1 MRRAFGNTGHKN
13 RIRSVVRRAT
23 NEYNRPPRSE
33 KRRRSQ
39 TVEKPSANSKV
50 SNPLEFSPAACMM
63 ERNNFLRR
71 KIPFPEPKPAKA
83 ACDREPASRSSA
95 YYDPLGQAETA
106 VLRKETA
113 VSDCRKTFGEL
124 ESVEPSRIFASSVYD
139 GTEQL
144 FAAENPVSRAKTGE
158 GGMRPGAC
166 IPVHRLIKTSF
177 DKQRPPYSEK
187 RRRSVFMRFR
197 FQTCAVR
204 RAGAVPCRLGAARR
218 SGRRE
223 CRHTGCR
230 GLCRSSH
237 AQRRR
242 AS

>member
-1 MRRAFGNTGHKN
+1 MGEGRNKSNQPSRFVKTCGAPSETLAIKTESGLLFEGQRMNTTDRRAPKRDGGLRLSKN
-13 RIRSVVRRAT
+13 
-23 NEYNRPPRSE
+23 
-33 KRRRSQ
+33 
-39 TVEKPSANSKV
+39 
-50 SNPLEFSPAACMM
+50 
-63 ERNNFLRR
+63 LRR
-71 KIPFPEPKPAKA
+71 
-83 ACDREPASRSSA
+83 
-95 YYDPLGQAETA
+95 T
-106 VLRKETA
+106 RKGRTLSNFRQQR
-113 VSDCRKTFGEL
+113 VRWN
-124 ESVEPSRIFASSVYD
+124 
-139 GTEQL
+139 GTT

-166 IPVHRLIKTSF
+166 IPVHQLIKTFF
-177 DKQRPPYSEK
+177 DKQRPPRSEK

-230 GLCRSSH
+230 GLRRSLR